1 MANTYT
7 PNYTGIV
14 QGQIVALAL
23 HQPVAGLACYVGEV
37 QAVDARGVRIT
48 LVDWTTGL
56 FAGLDFFTPWT
67 NVEGALVATSAHHP
81 NGDELARFQQRCEET
96 AAERDEHRQPVVMR
110 HYDQG

>member
-14 QGQIVALAL
+14 QGQVVALAL

-48 LVDWTTGL
+48 LLDWTTGL
-56 FAGLDFFTPWT
+56 FAGLNFFAPWT
-67 NVEGALVATSAHHP
+67 NVGGALVAASANRL
-81 NGDELARFQQRCEET
+81 NGEELASFQQRCEGQ
-96 AAERDEHRQPVVMR
+96 AERTEPTPAPVAVR
-110 HYDQG
+110 HYDQS